1 MHLLFDVISS
11 RIISETDKDQLICTR
26 GHISLTL
33 QRITFICGMYI
44 EKDLDYGLHD
54 AVAILSCCKSCHT
67 STQMIFLFSYHL
79 YISGSKSLY

>member
-26 GHISLTL
+26 RHISLTL

-44 EKDLDYGLHD
+44 EKDLVYGLHD
-54 AVAILSCCKSCHT
+54 AVAILSCHT
-67 STQMIFLFSYHL
+67 STQMLFLFSSHL
-79 YISGSKSLY
+79 YVSGSKSLY